1 MKRESTRRIVSAI
14 REVRGGQ
21 LCLSPQM
28 AVEFAERF
36 VGGRA
41 SIGDTPME
49 SLSDREL
56 EVFHLLG
63 RGMETRQVAESL
75 HVSIKTVQAYCAR
88 IKQKLKLSTATE
100 LLREAV
106 RWQQEQAQA

>member
-1 MKRESTRRIVSAI
+1 
-14 REVRGGQ
+14 
-21 LCLSPQM
+21 M